1 MENPTAVP
9 GVVAWVG
16 LDWSDQHH
24 EIRLQAVGSSQIES
38 FTVEQKPEALH
49 GWVAELRARFP
60 EGKIALAL
68 EQSRGAVIYAL
79 MNYDFLLLYP
89 IPPKTVARYR
99 EAFAPSGAKSD
110 PGDAGLLLE
119 LVQTHRDRLRAWQPD
134 DERTRQLRL
143 LTEFR
148 RKTVDGRTRLTNELN
163 DRLKSYF
170 PQARDWA
177 GDLRSPSACEF
188 LRRWPTLEDIQHA
201 SRAELQQFY
210 DDHRRLSTEERKN
223 LLIQIN
229 QAQPLTRDQ
238 ALVKASALMAQALAE
253 QLATVLAVIKR
264 LEDELQKL
272 FSQHP
277 DHDLFEGLPGG
288 GEALAP
294 RLAVAFGSDR
304 DRYQS
309 AQEIQKFSGVAPV
322 TEMSGK
328 TKWVHWRQACPKF
341 LRQTFH
347 EFASASRKKSLWAR
361 AYYEQK
367 RKSGANHHAAIRS
380 LAFKWQRVLY
390 RCWKDR
396 TPYDEE
402 RYLKSLKQHQSPLWL
417 AAMSLSARE
426 AHA

>member
-1 MENPTAVP
+1 METPNAVP
-9 GVVAWVG
+9 DIVAWIG

-24 EIRLQAVGSSQIES
+24 DICLQAAGSPQIES

-49 GWVAELRARFP
+49 GWVTELRTRFP
-60 EGKIALAL
+60 EGKIAVAL

-79 MNYDFLLLYP
+79 MDYDFLLLYP
-89 IPPKTVARYR
+89 IPPKTLARYR
-99 EAFAPSGAKSD
+99 EAFALSGAKSD

-148 RKTVDGRTRLTNELN
+148 RKTVDERTRLTNELN

-188 LRRWPTLEDIQHA
+188 LRRWPTLQA
-201 SRAELQQFY
+201 VQQAPRTELQQFY
-210 DDHRRLSTEERKN
+210 HDHRRLSTEEREK
-223 LLIQIN
+223 LFTQID
-229 QAQPLTRDQ
+229 QAQPLTRDR
-238 ALVKASALMAQALAE
+238 ALVEASALMAQAVAE
-253 QLATVLAVIKR
+253 QLATVLAVIRR

-277 DHDLFEGLPGG
+277 DHDLFEGLPGAG
-288 GEALAP
+288 AALAP

-304 DRYQS
+304 DRYES
-309 AQEIQKFSGVAPV
+309 AEDIQKFSGVAPV
-322 TEMSGK
+322 TEASGK
-328 TKWVHWRQACPKF
+328 TKWVHWRRACPKF

-361 AYYEQK
+361 AYYERK
-367 RKSGANHHAAIRS
+367 RQEGDNHHAAIRS
-380 LAFKWQRVLY
+380 LAFKWQRILY

-396 TPYDEE
+396 TAYDEE
-402 RYLKSLKQHQSPLWL
+402 RYLNALKRHESWLWL
-417 AAMSLSARE
+417 AAMSLANRE

>member
-9 GVVAWVG
+9 EVVAWVG

-24 EIRLQAVGSSQIES
+24 EIRLQAVGSPQIES

-60 EGKIALAL
+60 QGKIALAL

-99 EAFAPSGAKSD
+99 EAFALSGAKSD
-110 PGDAGLLLE
+110 PGDASLLLE
-119 LVQTHRDRLRAWQPD
+119 LVQAHRDRLRAWQPD
-134 DERTRQLRL
+134 DELTRQLRL

-148 RKTVDGRTRLTNELN
+148 RKTVDERTRLTNELN

-210 DDHRRLSTEERKN
+210 DDRRRLSTEERKN
-223 LLIQIN
+223 LFIQIN

-309 AQEIQKFSGVAPV
+309 AEEIQKFSGVAPV